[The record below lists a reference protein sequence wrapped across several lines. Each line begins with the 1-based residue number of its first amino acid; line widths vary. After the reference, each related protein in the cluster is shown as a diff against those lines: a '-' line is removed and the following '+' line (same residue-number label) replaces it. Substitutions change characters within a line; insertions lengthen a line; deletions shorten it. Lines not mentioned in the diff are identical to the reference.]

1 MGAVLVFC
9 RGRGRLGSLLFLAS
23 RAVLRPGLFRDA
35 RIDTELPNDSLTR
48 GWGRGLGIGGDAG
61 VLPGPGTARLAW
73 GGRFVATGRDWAY
86 DRRSMDAEIAIVD
99 VALPG
104 RGYSVEI
111 GFGLLVRLGGRLRE
125 LSRAGQ
131 VLVVTDS
138 NVGPLYAERVAA
150 SLAAGGFSVAV
161 HTVPAGDASK
171 SLEEAAGLYDR
182 LADSHHGRFDPV
194 IALGG
199 GVVGDLA
206 GFAAATWMRGV
217 PFVQCPTTLLADID
231 ASVGGKTGVN
241 HSSGKN
247 MVGAFHQPLVVCV
260 DVDCLRSLDDRD
272 YRAGLAESVKHAVIR
287 DETFLRWHED
297 NAEAIIGRDPEVVC
311 ELIRR
316 NCAIKAAVVVED
328 EREMAADEVGRAALN
343 FGHTVGHAIEAA
355 SQYALRHGEAVALGM
370 VAALDLAVRE
380 CGLPESD
387 RCRVE
392 SLIAALGLPI
402 HSPLPLSEADL
413 MQRMRGDKK
422 VRHQVPR
429 LAVPSELGAVR
440 WLESPSEVSVQTA
453 IRRVIGP

>member
-1 MGAVLVFC
+1 M
-9 RGRGRLGSLLFLAS
+9 
-23 RAVLRPGLFRDA
+23 
-35 RIDTELPNDSLTR
+35 
-48 GWGRGLGIGGDAG
+48 
-61 VLPGPGTARLAW
+61 
-73 GGRFVATGRDWAY
+73 ATGPDRPY
-86 DRRSMDAEIAIVD
+86 DRRPMDAEIAIVE

-104 RGYSVEI
+104 RAYSVEI
-111 GFGLLVRLGGRLRE
+111 ASGLTDRLGARLRE
-125 LSRAGQ
+125 LSQARQA
-131 VLVVTDS
+131 LLVTDS
-138 NVGPLYAERVAA
+138 NVGPLYAAHVAA
-150 SLAAGGFSVAV
+150 SLSAAGFAVAT

-171 SLEEAAGLYDR
+171 SLEEAARLYDR

-199 GVVGDLA
+199 GMTGDLA

-231 ASVGGKTGVN
+231 ASVGGKTAVN
-241 HSSGKN
+241 HPGGKN
-247 MVGAFHQPLVVCV
+247 MVGAFHQPLVVCI

-297 NAEAIIGRDPEVVC
+297 HAEAIIGRTPEVVC

-328 EREMAADEVGRAALN
+328 ERETATGDVGRAALN

-355 SQYALRHGEAVALGM
+355 SRYALHHGEAVALGM
-370 VAALDLAVRE
+370 VAALDLAVRD
-380 CGLPESD
+380 CGFPESD

-402 HSPLPLSEADL
+402 RSPLPLAEADL

-422 VRHQVPR
+422 VRHQVLR

-440 WLESPSEVSVQTA
+440 WLESPSEVSLAAA
-453 IRRVIGP
+453 IRRVIGL